1 MGAKD
6 GTVEKY
12 SEAFIS
18 TFICFLKKYKRLL
31 LFSKRYSMDET
42 IRFFSAKY
50 SIYEKIIF
58 LLFHSIIKIICL
70 LK

>member
-6 GTVEKY
+6 GIVEKY

-42 IRFFSAKY
+42 IRFFFNQIWY
-50 SIYEKIIF
+50 
-58 LLFHSIIKIICL
+58 L
-70 LK
+70 